1 MRRLRLSDGAARQR
15 HEPGQHIPA
24 HRHLS
29 PYATLLLEGGYC
41 EAGESGRW
49 NVEPGMLIVH
59 ARGESH
65 ADWFGSQATHLVDFA
80 ISEDIEP
87 GVYRP
92 DNVDELVGSIG
103 SNGRPLE
110 LGPLEAVA
118 GQADWPDLL
127 AAEIRCD
134 TRLSLGAWADRH
146 GVRPETVS
154 RGFLRAYGV
163 SPAAYRTGVK
173 VKAVVAALHEG
184 GDSLAELAAEQG
196 FADQP
201 HMNRVVRGATGHTP
215 TQLRKVKSVQDGVAA
230 PD

>member
-1 MRRLRLSDGAARQR
+1 MRRLRLSDCAGRQ
-15 HEPGQHIPA
+15 HYGPGQRIPA
-24 HRHLS
+24 HRHLT

-65 ADWFGSQATHLVDFA
+65 ADWFGSRTSQLVDFNF
-80 ISEDIEP
+80 SEVVEP

-92 DNVDELVGSIG
+92 ANVDELIG
-103 SNGRPLE
+103 RIGADDRQLAA
-110 LGPLEAVA
+110 GMLEAVA
-118 GQADWPDLL
+118 GEADWPDLL
-127 AAEIRCD
+127 AADIRRD
-134 TRLSLGAWADRH
+134 ARLSLGDWADRH

-173 VKAVVAALHEG
+173 VKAVVAALHG
-184 GDSLAELAAEQG
+184 GGESLAELAAEKG

-201 HMNRVVRGATGHTP
+201 HMNRAVRDATGRTP
-215 TQLRKVKSVQDGVAA
+215 MQLRQVKSVQDEAA
-230 PD
+230 DPG

>member
-1 MRRLRLSDGAARQR
+1 M
-15 HEPGQHIPA
+15 
-24 HRHLS
+24 
-29 PYATLLLEGGYC
+29 LEGGYC

-65 ADWFGSQATHLVDFA
+65 ADWFGERATQLVDFDL
-80 ISEDIEP
+80 SEEVEP

-92 DNVDELVGSIG
+92 NNVDELIG
-103 SNGRPLE
+103 YIGIGNRPLE
-110 LGPLEAVA
+110 LGRLEPVT
-118 GQADWPDLL
+118 GEADWPDLL
-127 AAEIRCD
+127 AADIRRDAC
-134 TRLSLGAWADRH
+134 LPLGEWADRH

-163 SPAAYRTGVK
+163 SPAAYRVGVK

-184 GDSLAELAAEQG
+184 GDSLAELAAEHG

-201 HMNRVVRGATGHTP
+201 HMTRAVRSATGRTP
-215 TQLRKVKSVQDGVAA
+215 TQLRQVKSIQDGVIA
-230 PD
+230 PL